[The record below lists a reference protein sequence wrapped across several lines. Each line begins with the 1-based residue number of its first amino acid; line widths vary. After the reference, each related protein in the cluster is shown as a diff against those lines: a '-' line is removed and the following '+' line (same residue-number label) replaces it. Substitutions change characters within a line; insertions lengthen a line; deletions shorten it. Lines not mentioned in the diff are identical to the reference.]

1 MVNRSS
7 NNQSHKTGLT
17 GFFSSKPQRA
27 SAPKTVQR
35 GYVTYES
42 FDDDA
47 AAQLSSAQPEHDPNL
62 LLGRYVPQG
71 QAGQGGFGSVVVAW
85 DPTIERQV
93 AIKCLPLEGTVAS
106 QGSILLDSQ
115 SVDVSAVPGLEEA
128 RTAAKLSDS
137 SIVQVYDFQVEG
149 DTAYLIMEYVD
160 GTTLSDLL
168 RDCPDGIDANVVAA
182 VFRAVA
188 HALQV
193 AHKHHV
199 LHLDVK
205 PDNVLIDRAGHVK
218 VTDFGLAKLANEA
231 GYGAA
236 EGGTI
241 GYMPPEQMNQR
252 PLDQRCDEWALASL
266 TYEMMSGKNPFLA
279 NDLSAAEDA
288 IYDAELVIPSLCMPG
303 FDDAVDDVMFRA
315 LDPDVEKR
323 YPTVAEFAAELQPCL
338 GGYRKG
344 ANTLKRL
351 LGEEV
356 QPEAEEEY
364 DEDEGFEPAE
374 PRQPWRPSPWMRQA
388 GKRLWAAAEVAILA
402 TVSIGAM
409 GAPGAWDKPAAWG
422 VLAGLA
428 VLAALLPR
436 VGVLV
441 ALEALGV
448 ALCLCGGPILGAA
461 MIVVT
466 AGWWYLACRHSDEAA
481 NAGALPALLGA
492 INFTP
497 FSPFV
502 AGFFLYPLAAA
513 ASAAYAWFLAVVLAG
528 LGSGSLMRWPLLSL
542 SLSNVGAYQQDL
554 VAALLSNPETW
565 ITGAAWVIGAFV
577 AGMLCRVGKRSVNAI
592 GMAIAGALI
601 IASVV
606 LNAAVGAGGSSLY
619 LDPANLAPAIVA
631 AIAGVALPCFAEP
644 PSPEKLSKKQS
655 KPAE

>member
-1 MVNRSS
+1 M
-7 NNQSHKTGLT
+7 
-17 GFFSSKPQRA
+17 
-27 SAPKTVQR
+27 QR

-47 AAQLSSAQPEHDPNL
+47 TTQLAVAQPEHDPNL

-168 RDCPDGIDANVVAA
+168 RDYPNEIDANVVAA

-241 GYMPPEQMNQR
+241 GYMPPEQMNRQ
-252 PLDQRCDEWALASL
+252 PLDARCDEWALASL

-279 NDLSAAEDA
+279 SSLDAAEDA

-315 LDPDVEKR
+315 LDPDVEQR

-351 LGEEV
+351 LGEEP
-356 QPEAEEEY
+356 QPEVDDDYEEE
-364 DEDEGFEPAE
+364 DEEYYEDYE
-374 PRQPWRPSPWMRQA
+374 PREPWVPAPWMRAA

-402 TVSIGAM
+402 TVSIGVF
-409 GAPGAWDKPAAWG
+409 GAPSAWDQPVAWG
-422 VLAGLA
+422 VLGGFAALALLLPRAG
-428 VLAALLPR
+428 VLAAL
-436 VGVLV
+436 V
-441 ALEALGV
+441 A
-448 ALCLCGGPILGAA
+448 LGAA
-461 MIVVT
+461 ICLSGGVVLGAALIVLT
-466 AGWWYLACRHSDEAA
+466 LAWWLKFALFSNEAA
-481 NAGALPALLGA
+481 EVGALPAILGA
-492 INFTP
+492 FS
-497 FSPFV
+497 FSPFAPFV
-502 AGFFLYPLAAA
+502 SGFYLRPL
-513 ASAAYAWFLAVVLAG
+513 SAACTAAYSWFLAVVLAG
-528 LGSGSLMRWPLLSL
+528 LGSYTLTRWNAFPLSI
-542 SLSNVGAYQQDL
+542 SAVGTSQQDL
-554 VAALLSNPETW
+554 VASLLSAPEAW
-565 ITGAAWVIGAFV
+565 ITGVAWVGGALV
-577 AGMLCRVGKRSVNAI
+577 ASLLCSSGRRTLAAV
-592 GMAIAGALI
+592 GMAVTGALL
-601 IASVV
+601 IAAVV
-606 LNAAVGAGGSSLY
+606 LNAVLSTTGLGINLS
-619 LDPANLAPAIVA
+619 PAELTPAIIA
-631 AIAGVALPCFAEP
+631 TIAGVALPCFAEP
-644 PSPEKLSKKQS
+644 PRPEPEQPLYY
-655 KPAE
+655 EGE